1 MKKPALLSIRVSQDL
16 ADRLEK
22 LAQATERSKS
32 YLAAQA
38 IEEFVALQDWQVKA
52 IKDGVAAAEQGE
64 LVSHE
69 EALAALGKWGQKRN
83 KRDAA

>member
-16 ADRLEK
+16 ASRLEK
-22 LAQATERSKS
+22 LAQATGRSKS
-32 YLAAQA
+32 FVAAQA
-38 IEEFVALQDWQVKA
+38 IEEFIAVQEWQVQA
-52 IKDGVAAAEQGE
+52 IKDGVAAAERGE

-83 KRDAA
+83 AA